1 MKSNNALR
9 ALELHGNRVGADS
22 AAALGGALKS
32 NSALQALNQHM
43 RARAVAARLYYVRR
57 VPGHHRGD
65 DRADAALRSI
75 TAQPALA
82 EALGATRGR
91 FRRQLA
97 DRNTGTMEQRARAVR
112 VVRRHNA
119 LELPLAQLPGPVDDA
134 AVAHTHTLDTMTQAP
149 LLLYLYWRSRR
160 PGRCRSRCELGGVHV
175 RAPSGLG
182 LGGRAPLGGAP
193 PTQRPP
199 EARLSES
206 RLSVNGATPI
216 HWLRAA
222 IGGPVH

>member
-1 MKSNNALR
+1 MHLHGNRVGDDGAAALGEALKSNSALR
-9 ALELHGNRVGADS
+9 TLELHGNRVGADS

-43 RARAVAARLYYVRR
+43 RARAVAARLYLVRR

-97 DRNTGTMEQRARAVR
+97 DTGTMEQRARAVR

-119 LELPLAQLPGPVDDA
+119 LELPLAQLPGHRPS
-134 AVAHTHTLDTMTQAP
+134 MTR
-149 LLLYLYWRSRR
+149 RSRTR
-160 PGRCRSRCELGGVHV
+160 TRTRS
-175 RAPSGLG
+175 
-182 LGGRAPLGGAP
+182 
-193 PTQRPP
+193 
-199 EARLSES
+199 
-206 RLSVNGATPI
+206 TP
-216 HWLRAA
+216 
-222 IGGPVH
+222 